1 MKIGIVVS
9 TFHEW
14 LADQLLKGCLDEL
27 EQAGIGKKSITVLH
41 VPGAFEIPWG
51 VRHLINT
58 VNPDGIVTLG
68 VIIRG
73 ETRHHEFIANSVF
86 NALQSL
92 TLECHIPIT
101 CGILTTENTLQAM
114 ERAGGKHGHKGREAS
129 RTLLACLKLRS
140 LNIP

>member
-14 LADQLLKGCLDEL
+14 LAEQLLKGCLDEL
-27 EQAGIGKKSITVLH
+27 EQAGLNKESITVLK

-51 VRHLINT
+51 VRHLIDT
-58 VNPDGIVTLG
+58 AKPDGIVTLG

-86 NALQSL
+86 NALQNL
-92 TLECHIPIT
+92 TVEHRIPIT

-114 ERAGGKHGHKGREAS
+114 ERAGGKHGHKGREAT
-129 RTLLACLKLRS
+129 RALLACLKLRS
-140 LNIP
+140 LNPS